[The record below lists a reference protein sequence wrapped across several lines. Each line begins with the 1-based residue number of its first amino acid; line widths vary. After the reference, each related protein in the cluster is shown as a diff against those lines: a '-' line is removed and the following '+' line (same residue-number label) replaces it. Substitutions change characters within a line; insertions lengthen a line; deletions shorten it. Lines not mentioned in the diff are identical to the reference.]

1 MIEYKISPENL
12 NSHLF
17 SVELCFATQI
27 GKTYHLSLPAWL
39 PGSYMIRDFAK
50 NIIEIV
56 AHNGCQE
63 TAQNIASIP
72 LNKTDKQTWQFI
84 ATSSFTVI
92 KYQIFAF
99 DLSVRTAYLDSE
111 RGFFNGSSTFL
122 QVQELPNEKCKL
134 SILLS
139 ERLIESSP
147 DKLINWRVATGL
159 SRANDT
165 EKYQF
170 GHYLANDYQELIDC
184 PVAIGDFDAFEF
196 VVEGVV
202 HHLVFTSRHFGDR
215 ERLKTDIAKL
225 CQHHINLF
233 GEAPFKE
240 YWFITHLLGSG
251 FGGLEHKNSTI
262 LQASRFDLP
271 NSNKPEETSENYQ
284 TFLSLCSHEYF
295 HAWNVCRIKPK
306 EFHPYNLQNEVHT
319 RQLWAYEGITSYYDD
334 FSLFRTGLISFEDYL
349 KQLSKTATR
358 VYRGQGELKQ
368 SVTDSSFDTWTK
380 FYQQGPDAVNNIV
393 SYYTKGSLIALW
405 LDLTIRDKSAGIY
418 SLDTLMRELWIHF
431 GRTSIG
437 TSEEDFINIANILCN
452 DDITEPF
459 LALLNNAQR
468 VDLAPLLSQVGIAFT
483 AQKYKQL
490 NSLETTDSNV
500 YSPFFGAQYKE
511 QSLGVKIT
519 QVIEHSPAANAGL
532 AVNDILISVNNI
544 KINEKSLQQLADHLP
559 ESTPVTCHYFR
570 DDQLITSQ
578 VIFIDSP
585 LTAIGIK
592 EVDSTLSEKWRC
604 KS

>member
-1 MIEYKISPENL
+1 MIKYKISPQNL

-17 SVELCFATQI
+17 AIELSFATKI
-27 GKTYHLSLPAWL
+27 GKAYHLSLPAWL

-50 NIIEIV
+50 NIIEIK
-56 AHNGCQE
+56 AQSSTQE
-63 TAQNIASIP
+63 KMSLI
-72 LNKTDKQTWQFI
+72 KTDKQTWQFI
-84 ATSSFTVI
+84 ATSTQTTI
-92 KYQIFAF
+92 HYQVFAF

-122 QVQELPNEKCKL
+122 QVQELPNETCQLTIFLPEALNEKPVK
-134 SILLS
+134 
-139 ERLIESSP
+139 RF
-147 DKLINWRVATGL
+147 KNWRVATGL
-159 SRANDT
+159 PREKGT
-165 EKYQF
+165 EKYQL
-170 GHYLANDYQELIDC
+170 GHYIACNYQELIDC
-184 PVAIGDFDAFEF
+184 PVALGDFDALEF
-196 VVEGVV
+196 VVEGVT
-202 HHLVFTSRHFGDR
+202 HHLVFTSQHFGDR

-271 NSNKPEETSENYQ
+271 NPNKPEEMSENYQ

-306 EFHPYNLQNEVHT
+306 EFQPYNLQHEVHT

-334 FSLFRTGLISFEDYL
+334 FSLYRTGLLSFDDYL
-349 KQLSKTATR
+349 KQLAKTATR

-368 SVTDSSFDTWTK
+368 SVSDSSFDTWTK
-380 FYQQGPDAVNNIV
+380 FYQQGADAVNNIV

-405 LDLTIRDKSAGIY
+405 LDLTIRDKSAGVY

-431 GRTSIG
+431 GRTNIG
-437 TSEEDFINIANILCN
+437 TSEDDFINIANILCN

-468 VDLAPLLSQVGIAFT
+468 INLTDLLSQVGIAFEK
-483 AQKYKQL
+483 QKFKQL
-490 NSLETTDSNV
+490 NSLETTDHKN
-500 YSPFFGAQYKE
+500 YIPYLGAQYKNL
-511 QSLGVKIT
+511 SLGVKIT

-532 AVNDILISVNNI
+532 AVNDILVSVNYLQVS
-544 KINEKSLQQLADHLP
+544 EKSLQQLADHLP
-559 ESTPVTCHYFR
+559 ENKQVSCHYFR
-570 DDQLITSQ
+570 DDQLITGELT
-578 VIFIDSP
+578 FANSP
-585 LTAIGIK
+585 LAAIKFSEFDK
-592 EVDSTLSEKWRC
+592 ELSKKWRS
-604 KS
+604 KIG

>member
-1 MIEYKISPENL
+1 MIQYKIFPDNL

-17 SVELCFATQI
+17 SVELSFATQI
-27 GKTYHLSLPAWL
+27 DKTYHLSLPAWL

-50 NIIEIV
+50 NIVEIY
-56 AHNGCQE
+56 AHNGIQE
-63 TAQNIASIP
+63 TEQTIKGIS
-72 LNKTDKQTWQFI
+72 LNKTDKQTWQFT
-84 ATSSFTVI
+84 ATSTFTVI
-92 KYQIFAF
+92 TYQIFAF

-122 QVQELPNEKCKL
+122 QVEELPDEKCQL
-134 SILLS
+134 SIFLP
-139 ERLIESSP
+139 EPIMKASP
-147 DKLINWRVATGL
+147 DKLSHWRVATGL
-159 SRANDT
+159 TRAKGT

-170 GHYLANDYQELIDC
+170 GDYIAHDYQELIDC
-184 PVAIGDFDAFEF
+184 PVAIGNFDAFEF
-196 VVEGVV
+196 TVEGVI
-202 HHLVFTSRHFGDR
+202 HHLVFTSKHFGDR
-215 ERLKTDIAKL
+215 ERLKADIAKL

-271 NSNKPEETSENYQ
+271 NPNKPDETSENYQ

-306 EFHPYNLQNEVHT
+306 EFHPYNLQEEVHT

-405 LDLTIRDKSAGIY
+405 LDLTIRKKSAGNY

-431 GRTSIG
+431 GRTNMG

-452 DDITEPF
+452 EDITDAF
-459 LALLNNAQR
+459 LTLLNNAQR
-468 VDLAPLLSQVGIAFT
+468 VDLAPLLSQVGIAF
-483 AQKYKQL
+483 APQKFKQL
-490 NSLETTDSNV
+490 NSLETTDSDA
-500 YSPFFGAQYKE
+500 YSPYIGAQYKALP
-511 QSLGVKIT
+511 LGVKIT
-519 QVIEHSPAANAGL
+519 QVIENSPAAQAGL
-532 AVNDILISVNNI
+532 AVTDVLVSVNNI
-544 KINEKSLQQLADHLP
+544 QVSEKSLQQLAEHFP
-559 ESTPVTCHYFR
+559 ENTQVTCHYFR
-570 DDQLITSQ
+570 DDQLITSEI
-578 VIFIDSP
+578 IFIDSP
-585 LTAIGIK
+585 LAAIGIT

-604 KS
+604 KR